1 MDRGVRQPPL
11 QPRRVKP
18 DGYFGQDRV
27 ELVRL
32 LPRPLGVVL
41 DIGCGE
47 GRTGASLRSAGATR
61 IVGIELDEAA
71 AAAAAESYDE
81 VRTGAVESEL
91 DSIAGPFDT
100 ILLYDLLEH
109 LVDPWEVLRRLHAVA
124 SPGARV
130 HVSMPNARHWSLLR
144 DLAVRGTFGYTPA
157 EHRDVTHLRWFTRR
171 DLVDLLESTGWA
183 VDGVDFGAL
192 RPASKLAAQ
201 LTRGLSAELLAY
213 QLSALAHRR

>member
-1 MDRGVRQPPL
+1 M
-11 QPRRVKP
+11 KP
-18 DGYFGQDRV
+18 AGYFGQDRV

-41 DIGCGE
+41 DVGCGE
-47 GRTGASLRSAGATR
+47 GRTGASLRAAGATR
-61 IVGIELDEAA
+61 IVGIELDEAS

-157 EHRDVTHLRWFTRR
+157 EHRDVTHLRWFTRS

-183 VDGVDFGAL
+183 VDSVDFGAL
-192 RPASKLAAQ
+192 RPVSKLAAR